1 MKKKMFGE
9 ILIEKKIVTEEQL
22 KQGLENSKKEGGT
35 LGQALVR
42 MGLVTDD
49 DMKKHL
55 SDYYGVPY
63 VNIKDY
69 EIDKAALASIPEN
82 LIRKYRVFPLDKI
95 GNNLTIATT
104 EVTNVVIFDE
114 LRMATGCNIT
124 PMLTSEQD
132 INSALE
138 KYFGKKTSMEDALKQ
153 ITDQEHDIEL
163 HRDSGIE
170 LDVGQIQVA
179 ADETPVVKLV
189 TFIIGR
195 AVDDGASD
203 IHLEPYEKEF
213 RLRYRIDGI
222 LYEIKPPPP
231 KQLQNPIIAR
241 IKIMSNMDIAE
252 TRVPQ
257 DGRIR
262 LTTKGK
268 IVDFRVSTFPTVF
281 GEKIVLRLLDKA
293 NLQPDLTKLGFE
305 KEELGKFE
313 KAIAQP
319 YGMIL
324 VTGPTGSGK
333 STTLYSVLSTLN
345 TSRANI
351 VTVEEPVEYQVKGI
365 NQVQVNA
372 GIGLTFAMGLRAIL
386 RQDPNIVMVGEIR
399 DQETA
404 EIAVKAALT
413 GHLVLSTLHTND
425 SVGAISRL
433 IDMGIEPFLVSSA
446 VTLIAAQRL
455 LRRICNQCREA
466 YTPTP
471 KMLEDIGIKPKPGE
485 QILFYKGMGCDYCK
499 NTGYKGRLAVYE
511 ILTLN
516 KHLRELIVKRANV
529 MVLQEIARKE
539 EGMRTLRE
547 SAMLKVRNGITTVE
561 EAAGI
566 TMQEE
571 A

>member
-471 KMLEDIGIKPKPGE
+471 KMLEDIGIKPKSGE

>member
-153 ITDQEHDIEL
+153 ITDQEYDIEL

-345 TSRANI
+345 TSRVNI

-516 KHLRELIVKRANV
+516 KHLRELVVKRANV

>member
-153 ITDQEHDIEL
+153 ITDQEYDIEL

-345 TSRANI
+345 TSRVNI

>member
-1 MKKKMFGE
+1 MFGE

>member
-153 ITDQEHDIEL
+153 ITDQEYDIEL

>member
-516 KHLRELIVKRANV
+516 KHLRE
-529 MVLQEIARKE
+529 
-539 EGMRTLRE
+539 
-547 SAMLKVRNGITTVE
+547 
-561 EAAGI
+561 
-566 TMQEE
+566 
-571 A
+571 

>member
-471 KMLEDIGIKPKPGE
+471 KMLEDIGIKPKSGE

-516 KHLRELIVKRANV
+516 KHLRELVVKRANV